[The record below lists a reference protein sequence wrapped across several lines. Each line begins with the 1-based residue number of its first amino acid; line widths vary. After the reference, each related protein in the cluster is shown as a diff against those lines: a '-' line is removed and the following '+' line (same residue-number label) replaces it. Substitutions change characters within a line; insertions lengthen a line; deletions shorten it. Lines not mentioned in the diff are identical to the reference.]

1 MALIAAL
8 IGGAATLGAA
18 GMGMARSG
26 GGGGAAD
33 TSAAQLQAARDQL
46 VAQQVQQA
54 LANRRAVSG
63 STDSFGNQVSYDPYS
78 NQWITQYGK
87 LPQEAETAS
96 MQAGILKNT
105 TDLMQQELATRDSIR
120 RAQLA
125 GPAADAAI
133 REISNYSPMSREAL
147 TGLLT
152 QQGVTAARESY
163 DPLRADT
170 LRSIARTGS
179 AGGPVLA
186 QLGKSEA
193 DNLRKTLMDAQLQGL
208 SGADSI
214 NQQRQGQALSLAGG
228 TSSLATPN
236 LGQTSVQPST
246 IASTMGQLVAQRA
259 NMAGYGTPKGNT
271 QPGQLDAAYANLLKN
286 QSDPNFGLNQA
297 QTGLKMLGSFFGQ
310 GGQGQDLIK
319 GLFSSPT
326 WDNATDKQFANEV
339 SAYNTKYPQQTG
351 DWWTQGMPDTY
362 KTATGWD

>member
-1 MALIAAL
+1 MALTAAL
-8 IGGAATLGAA
+8 IGGAASLGAA
-18 GMGMARSG
+18 GIGALGRSG
-26 GGGGAAD
+26 ANPAGEM
-33 TSAAQLQAARDQL
+33 SAQQLQAARDQL

-54 LANRRAVSG
+54 LVNKRAVAG
-63 STDSFGNQVSYDPYS
+63 SSDSMGNTVVYDPYTNTWNTQLGPIPQATEVAA
-78 NQWITQYGK
+78 NQ
-87 LPQEAETAS
+87 AS
-96 MQAGILKNT
+96 VLKNT
-105 TDLMQQELATRDSIR
+105 TDLMQQELANRDSIR

-152 QQGVTAARESY
+152 QQGITAAREAY

-193 DNLRKTLMDAQLQGL
+193 DNLRKTLTDAAIQGMT
-208 SGADSI
+208 GADSI

-236 LGQTSVQPST
+236 LGQTQVQPST
-246 IASTMGQLVAQRA
+246 QAQAMGQAVSQRA
-259 NMAGYGTPKGNT
+259 AQAAYGTPRGDPNT
-271 QPGQLDAAYANLLKN
+271 TGLNAAYSNAIKT

-297 QTGLKMLGSFFGQ
+297 VSGLKDLGTFFTKSPQ
-310 GGQGQDLIK
+310 AADLSATVHDWVTGGPGTTDQWLNDY
-319 GLFSSPT
+319 
-326 WDNATDKQFANEV
+326 NAYAK
-339 SAYNTKYPQQTG
+339 KYPDQTG
-351 DWWTQGMPDTY
+351 DWWNG
-362 KTATGWD
+362 